1 MRRRK
6 GRAAALHEPA
16 ASAVAPLAPDV
27 RQDME
32 PAEGSGGTDGRWRI
46 VWLIVHRSD
55 GRILGDLGPTA
66 RPTVR
71 VVWRLATA
79 SPRPSAAKAWAAAVA
94 AVVTARYWHVAS
106 LSGSA
111 SMNAIPAHPADLR
124 TYPGAGEG
132 NEPHHQLENLIS
144 QWQMPFARMR

>member
-32 PAEGSGGTDGRWRI
+32 PAEGSGGTDGR
-46 VWLIVHRSD
+46 
-55 GRILGDLGPTA
+55 ILGDLGPTA

-94 AVVTARYWHVAS
+94 AVAALVKRLAAVPQIRQPTAVTGGQNTAS
-106 LSGSA
+106 RRL
-111 SMNAIPAHPADLR
+111 
-124 TYPGAGEG
+124 
-132 NEPHHQLENLIS
+132 LE
-144 QWQMPFARMR
+144 R